1 MPKLTLLPLN
11 TLGAALAPDTDHLL
25 RSLTAG
31 SMLLIHLPPG
41 DYAFEQHATPEY
53 IVCLSGVL
61 RMADA
66 AGAQSS
72 LCAGLRGG
80 GSDLDPKASRLKR
93 YGSDWSC
100 VTFPMI
106 VILTAIGGVN
116 LFVN

>member
-1 MPKLTLLPLN
+1 MLPLA

-41 DYAFEQHATPEY
+41 DYAFEEHVTPEY

-66 AGAQSS
+66 AGNTVSASVGEMIEVS
-72 LCAGLRGG
+72 PGLSHHFAPDCA
-80 GSDLDPKASRLKR
+80 A
-93 YGSDWSC
+93 
-100 VTFPMI
+100 V
-106 VILTAIGGVN
+106 VLTLTQKPVG
-116 LFVN
+116 